1 MSTLVA
7 FNAYL
12 LNLVARDLIQYDD
25 PYDDED
31 NDDDPVEQPIPRITF
46 IPGILFDIRTLSP
59 KKCVEQFRFRP
70 RHILQLCDLL

>member
-1 MSTLVA
+1 MSALVA

-12 LNLVARDLIQYDD
+12 LSLVARNLIQYDD
-25 PYDDED
+25 PYDDDED
-31 NDDDPVEQPIPRITF
+31 NDDDPVEQPIPHIIF

-70 RHILQLCDLL
+70 RHIPQL